1 MTGVEMVHKI
11 REMVPEWG
19 PIFERAGTVAGD
31 GQGTKYNAKSA
42 PPLLLSVFKQIGYR
56 EVYEKFAAIRSPELL
71 RLLRDHYFYPSIETM
86 LMSNINLRR
95 FCTERKFDKDDYAA
109 EARSLAVEVAIK
121 LESILARNLET
132 AKEDGFKVLLPAY
145 GQSAVNNAVIDHIKD
160 EFHWERSLQDSSPG
174 GEGEE
179 EDAIE
184 RAADLNTMGP
194 EQRALSNE
202 KVKYLN
208 SLRDKLSVM
217 LETSSDQSLVVVD
230 CIFGLGLTKDSKLG
244 VEMTM
249 RECCDNLKIAGETQ
263 ARKIAKCQV
272 LLDKGLDAIR
282 STIRDEM
289 PDLAECWQSEVNI
302 NIASRRDLNQK
313 LSLTE
318 GEIERLIPS
327 RQYLKLDEL
336 VTRLVI
342 KHEKLDDLKRNG
354 AVAAFVPVDLNE
366 ATARDLV
373 DILGMDKATSKVIV
387 DKRPFESFEQFGQTV
402 GLSSDQLQQL
412 KKHGAVV
419 KAVLKAK
426 SLNQATEADLIQSGV
441 SKDKAPV
448 LVRAIPFDDWDEVD
462 QFLLGD
468 ANSFAQVRQNFSLGH
483 SP

>member
-1 MTGVEMVHKI
+1 MTGVEMVLKF
-11 REMVPEWG
+11 REMVPEWA
-19 PIFERAGTVAGD
+19 PIFERVATPD
-31 GQGTKYNAKSA
+31 GLGTKYNAKSA
-42 PPLLLSVFKQIGYR
+42 PPLLASVFKQIGYK
-56 EVYEKFAAIRSPELL
+56 EVYARFSAIRSPELL
-71 RLLRDHYFYPSIETM
+71 RLLRDLYFYPSLETI
-86 LMSNINLRR
+86 LLSNINLRR
-95 FCTERKFDKDDYAA
+95 FCSERKFDKEDYAA
-109 EARSLAVEVAIK
+109 EARSLAVEVAVK
-121 LESILARNLET
+121 LETILAKNFET
-132 AKEDGFKVLLPAY
+132 NKEDGFKVLLPAY
-145 GQSAVNNAVIDHIKD
+145 AQSAVNNAVIDHIKD
-160 EFHWERSLQDSSPG
+160 EFHWERSLQDSSPD
-174 GEGEE
+174 GEE

-184 RAADLNTMGP
+184 RAADENTMGP

-208 SLRDKLSVM
+208 GLREKLSSM
-217 LETSSDQSLVVVD
+217 LETSTDQSLVVVD

-249 RECCDNLKIAGETQ
+249 RECCDNLKIQGETQ

-289 PDLAECWQSEVNI
+289 PDLAECWQAEVNV
-302 NIASRRDLNQK
+302 NVASRRDLNQR

-318 GEIERLIPS
+318 GEIERLIPN
-327 RQYLKLDEL
+327 RQYLQLDEL

-342 KHEKLDDLKRNG
+342 KPDKLSDLIKNG

-366 ATARDLV
+366 ATARDLI
-373 DILGMDKATSKVIV
+373 DILGMDKTTSKETV
-387 DKRPFESFEQFGQTV
+387 DKRPFESFEQFGTTLK
-402 GLSSDQLQQL
+402 LSNDELQVL

-419 KAVLKAK
+419 KAVQKAK
-426 SLNQATEADLIQSGV
+426 SLNQATEADLIKSGV
-441 SKDKAPV
+441 SKEKAPI

-468 ANSFAQVRQNFSLGH
+468 ASSFTQVRQNFSLGH